1 VSLNFIPSFEFEK
14 QAKGPVV
21 GLDEAGM
28 GCWAGDVFAAAA
40 YVPQTLSKDFL
51 NQIHDSKKLTAK
63 KRQSLFQTYKEMG
76 IQFFVAHASLQEIE
90 QLNIRGA
97 ALLAMERAYQ
107 GLGIEAELALVDGT
121 MQPKLPCQV
130 QAVVKGDQRSYSIAA
145 ASIAV
150 KVSRDQYMRE
160 LDVLHPDYGW
170 ADNAGYGTKKH
181 QQALDQIGISPYHRR
196 MYRPILERL
205 K

>member
-1 VSLNFIPSFEFEK
+1 VPLNYIPSFEFE
-14 QAKGPVV
+14 QQTQGIAV

-51 NQIHDSKKLTAK
+51 SQIHDSKNLTAK
-63 KRQSLFQTYKEMG
+63 KRQTLFQSYQEMG
-76 IQFFVAHASLQEIE
+76 IQFFVACASLQEIE

-97 ALLAMERAYQ
+97 ALLAMERAYE
-107 GLGIEAELALVDGT
+107 GLGIKAELALVDGT

-130 QAVVKGDQRSYSIAA
+130 QSVVKGDQRSYSIAA

-150 KVSRDQYMRE
+150 KVSRDQYMQE
-160 LDVLHPDYGW
+160 LDALHPEYGW

-181 QQALDQIGISPYHRR
+181 QQDTLRGLRCFNDSMSIS
-196 MYRPILERL
+196 
-205 K
+205 

>member
-1 VSLNFIPSFEFEK
+1 MSPKYFPSFEFEK
-14 QAKGPVV
+14 QTEGPVV

-51 NQIHDSKKLTAK
+51 SQIHDSKKLTAK
-63 KRQSLFQTYKEMG
+63 KRQNLFQIYHDIG
-76 IQFFVAHASLQEIE
+76 VQFFVGRASLQEIE
-90 QLNIRGA
+90 ELNIRGA
-97 ALLAMERAYQ
+97 ALLAMERAYE
-107 GLGIEAELALVDGT
+107 GLGMQAELALVDGT

-130 QAVVKGDQRSYSIAA
+130 QSVVKGDQRSYSIAA

-150 KVSRDQYMRE
+150 KVCRDLYMQE
-160 LDVLHPDYGW
+160 LDALHPEYGW

-196 MYRPILERL
+196 TYRPILERL
-205 K
+205 